1 MSKRNHIHG
10 EIDFKEMESAV
21 LEMDQ
26 ERLLHMKALGIV
38 LRLIEVPSSVSSE
51 DELYKAIV
59 KIVAQETDME
69 NVSLLLYRPQKEIL
83 ELVAAIGI
91 NQIVKD
97 EVKEFDRRFNKG
109 LFFKKGKSIAWEV
122 FDSQQ
127 PIFINDD
134 SCIEIPLVENAKN
147 IPRSLA
153 CLPVS
158 SKGILNL
165 SSSQKIDFSNSL
177 KRNLIIISQVIAH
190 LVQGYKGADVVT
202 DGHFYIQNLVESN
215 NRANGHID
223 HEVSLNYL
231 RAAMENAPQG
241 VCLLNADSSIIH
253 ANPALCNLMQ
263 IDEAFL
269 KDYGFGRFFMDASVF
284 LEFTK
289 ATRSDEFRKISQI
302 RLVRP
307 DGTTVLADFFY
318 HPVKSKEGKKLGGVL
333 FVHDL
338 SKHLQDSEQ
347 RIKEEKLRA
356 LGSMAAGIAHD
367 FNNLLMAILGN
378 VELLQMELE
387 DERHKKRLQNIE
399 KCVNDGAETIKRIQA
414 FVKGKQNGQ
423 LHNQAIDT
431 GAVIEEAVQFT
442 RPLWKDECEKKGI
455 YISIETELDRSL
467 TANIAAY
474 ELREVLINLIINAVD
489 AMPHGGKIFITSY
502 KKDGRAIIEV
512 RDTGTGMEDD
522 VIPHIFDP
530 YFSTKDSGSSGLG
543 LSIVYGLVSNAGGK
557 VDVVSQKGCGSTFI
571 ISLPSSNTNHE
582 GQREEESDEE
592 RDTSSLRIMAVD
604 DEEQI
609 VELIG
614 LMLKNIGHEVQV
626 MSDPKEALSVF
637 KKEHFDLVLT
647 DLGMP
652 GISGWEIA
660 KTVKEYSPETFVV
673 IMTGWGESF
682 KEKDLKAK
690 GIDALLAKPFRLDN
704 ILEVISSLFRT

>member
-399 KCVNDGAETIKRIQA
+399 KCVHDGAETIKRIQA